1 MNKFNNNIFTY
12 LKYYLFLT
20 INKIKI
26 NNNQIIISIKES

>member
-20 INKIKI
+20 INKFK
-26 NNNQIIISIKES
+26 NNKNQIIISIKES

>member
-20 INKIKI
+20 INKSK
-26 NNNQIIISIKES
+26 NNKNQIIISIKES

>member
-20 INKIKI
+20 INKFK
-26 NNNQIIISIKES
+26 NNKNRYNNID